1 MWIKSRNKALDKK
14 RRKGL
19 VSLAK
24 PHAGSA
30 VRPQSTALHPQA
42 GVPLQGRSET
52 LSDRQGKSQWQSKLI
67 TQPDSKQAAHGL
79 CHESKGPAALLREKQ
94 WEGGCMGMQ
103 LLLLLASLLTF
114 PRRVPLQHTRCI
126 GTRVWYFAVLEGKC
140 RADTSKCCSRALSG
154 AAVPLPVPQTAA
166 QRGDERCLQPTGQ
179 RKQPV
184 LVYFK
189 QMYNCCNDTSDLI
202 PQDIFC
208 IYLESRG
215 GKLLSHCLPCSG
227 PSPYSLLAGAGR
239 TSWVLFG
246 KVLLIQELHD
256 LK

>member
-1 MWIKSRNKALDKK
+1 MGGRLHGDAAAAAAGLSADLPPPGPTSARTVHWHQ
-14 RRKGL
+14 GL
-19 VSLAK
+19 VL
-24 PHAGSA
+24 
-30 VRPQSTALHPQA
+30 
-42 GVPLQGRSET
+42 
-52 LSDRQGKSQWQSKLI
+52 
-67 TQPDSKQAAHGL
+67 
-79 CHESKGPAALLREKQ
+79 
-94 WEGGCMGMQ
+94 
-103 LLLLLASLLTF
+103 
-114 PRRVPLQHTRCI
+114 
-126 GTRVWYFAVLEGKC
+126 AVLEGKC